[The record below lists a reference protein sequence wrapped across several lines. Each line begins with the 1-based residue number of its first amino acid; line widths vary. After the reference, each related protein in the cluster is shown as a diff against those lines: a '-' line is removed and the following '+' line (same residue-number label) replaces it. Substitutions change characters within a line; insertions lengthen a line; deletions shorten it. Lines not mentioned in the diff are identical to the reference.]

1 MHISDAVRALDRDL
15 HEIFGERLRSVV
27 VYSAAHE
34 ASRPLTPTLAV
45 VDRPSADDLRAMASR
60 VAGWRDAGIAT
71 PLLLASHEFGRSL
84 DAFPFEF
91 GAILADHAVV
101 SGSNPFDGLR
111 IDPSDVRRAAEVQA
125 RSHLIHL
132 REGYIETAG
141 RGDALADLI
150 TRSASALA
158 PLVASVARL
167 LGETAP
173 GGPGSTASG
182 AAAHYVE
189 QNIGAPAGSLADI
202 VRHSPANPLSSDEA
216 RRLFPA
222 YLNAIE
228 RLTVFVDQWHS

>member
-1 MHISDAVRALDRDL
+1 MHISDAVRAIDRDL
-15 HEIFGERLRSVV
+15 HEVFGERLRSVV
-27 VYSAAHE
+27 VYAAAHD
-34 ASRPLTPTLAV
+34 AARPLTPTLAV
-45 VDRPSADDLRAMASR
+45 VDRPTADDLRALAAR
-60 VAGWRDAGIAT
+60 VAGWHDAGLAT

-91 GAILADHAVV
+91 GAILADHAIV
-101 SGSNPFDGLR
+101 SGPSPFDGLR
-111 IDPSDVRRAAEVQA
+111 VDPSDLRHAAEVQA

-167 LGETAP
+167 FGGTAP
-173 GGPGSTASG
+173 DSTDSGTAAQHVERKIG
-182 AAAHYVE
+182 AA
-189 QNIGAPAGSLADI
+189 GGSLADI
-202 VRHSPANPLSSDEA
+202 VRRSPHNPLSSDDA

-222 YLNAIE
+222 YLDAID
-228 RLTVFVDQWHS
+228 RLVAFIDQWRS

>member
-1 MHISDAVRALDRDL
+1 MDISDAVRALDRDL
-15 HEIFGERLRSVV
+15 HEVFGGRLRSVV
-27 VYSAAHE
+27 AYAAAHD
-34 ASRPLTPTLAV
+34 AARPLAPTLVV
-45 VDRPSADDLRAMASR
+45 VDHPTADDLRALAER
-60 VAGWRDAGIAT
+60 VAGWHEAGIAT
-71 PLLLASHEFGRSL
+71 PLLVAAHEFGRSL

-91 GAILADHAVV
+91 GAILANHAVV
-101 SGSNPFDGLR
+101 SGANPFEGLR
-111 IDPSDVRRAAEVQA
+111 IDPVDLRRAAEVQA

-167 LGETAP
+167 LEEAAGDK
-173 GGPGSTASG
+173 TAS
-182 AAAHYVE
+182 AAAEQVE
-189 QNIGAPAGSLADI
+189 RAIGAPAGSLADV
-202 VRHSPANPLSSDEA
+202 VRRSPHASLPSDEA

-228 RLTVFVDQWHS
+228 QLTVFVDQWHS